1 MIGET
6 SRSVALGIFLLF
18 GNFASGFSPQ
28 KWQHPPKSSNKSV
41 PSPPTSGVLKI
52 TPSPFFGSP
61 FLPSPPPNPNK
72 NTPPWNWW
80 NLPQTVSP
88 NFSPWKKKHR
98 KTEEPTPDRCTQQSP
113 ILEGWWSVGPRW
125 REFISKR
132 TPGTNMF
139 PPVVWQNRVGYLLT
153 MFC

>member
-88 NFSPWKKKHR
+88 IFPHEKKN
-98 KTEEPTPDRCTQQSP
+98 TEKPKNQ
-113 ILEGWWSVGPRW
+113 
-125 REFISKR
+125 
-132 TPGTNMF
+132 
-139 PPVVWQNRVGYLLT
+139 LLT
-153 MFC
+153 VALNKAPSWKVGGRLVPGEGSLSPNAPQGPTCSPQLFDKIGLGIY